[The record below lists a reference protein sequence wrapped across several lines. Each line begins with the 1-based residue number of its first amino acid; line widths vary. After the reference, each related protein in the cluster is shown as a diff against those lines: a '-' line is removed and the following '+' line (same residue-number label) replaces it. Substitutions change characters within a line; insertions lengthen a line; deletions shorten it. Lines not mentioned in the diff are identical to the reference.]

1 MCSPQWR
8 SEGKPSHAVVSFPSL
23 FSLTFCFSLF
33 FWGGKLCLAAP
44 AAFVFLLCVDF
55 SSALTGSCNLSVL
68 TMLWTLRIWK
78 KTKKNPKKQTKP
90 TVLWCE
96 RKRKELIRVAVY
108 FIHNDWGEQK
118 WAQRRKRE
126 GPGETA
132 PAAGVRPQW
141 TFKDWAGL
149 CWDAGVP
156 LGELF
161 FFLSPWTT
169 DTKLHL
175 HTRVS
180 ESLPEGRANKQT
192 NKQTQPCSLFSMHGA
207 SIHCDTLITCGAPTT
222 VRCLTRGSNIF
233 QSVAS
238 SGPRY

>member
-33 FWGGKLCLAAP
+33 FGGENFASLHP
-44 AAFVFLLCVDF
+44 RLLCSYF
-55 SSALTGSCNLSVL
+55 S
-68 TMLWTLRIWK
+68 WTFPAHWPGAATSQFWPCCELCASEK
-78 KTKKNPKKQTKP
+78 KQKNPKKQTKP

-132 PAAGVRPQW
+132 PAAGVRPEW

-156 LGELF
+156 LGEWF

-192 NKQTQPCSLFSMHGA
+192 NKQTNTAMQP
-207 SIHCDTLITCGAPTT
+207 
-222 VRCLTRGSNIF
+222 V
-233 QSVAS
+233 
-238 SGPRY
+238 